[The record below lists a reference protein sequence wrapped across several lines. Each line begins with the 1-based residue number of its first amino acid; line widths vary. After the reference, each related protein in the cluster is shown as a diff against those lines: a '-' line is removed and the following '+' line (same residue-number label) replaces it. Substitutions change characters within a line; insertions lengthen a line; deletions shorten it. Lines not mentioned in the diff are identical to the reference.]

1 MFDELQ
7 PSHCTAHQCQPMA
20 GVTAM
25 STWHSPPFRLAQAQ
39 RVAPVHGGRR
49 PGPPPWKGAI
59 HLCKQRVCRMA
70 CGSAPNTDRDAQ
82 GLHSPQPSVVS
93 VPIEG
98 CPW

>member
-25 STWHSPPFRLAQAQ
+25 STWHSPPFRLVHAQ
-39 RVAPVHGGRR
+39 RVPVHGGRR
-49 PGPPPWKGAI
+49 PRGHPVSGCNPLLQATRLSNGLWKRTKYG
-59 HLCKQRVCRMA
+59 
-70 CGSAPNTDRDAQ
+70 RDAQ